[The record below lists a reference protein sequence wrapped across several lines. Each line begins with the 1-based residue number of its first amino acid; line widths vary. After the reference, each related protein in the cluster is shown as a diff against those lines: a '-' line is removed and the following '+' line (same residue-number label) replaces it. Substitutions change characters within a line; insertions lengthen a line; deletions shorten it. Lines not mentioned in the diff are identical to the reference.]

1 MYRKGDMEM
10 GKQTAWEEID
20 KKSSEIFTASDEI
33 WGCAETAFTEEKSM
47 KILCDVLKA
56 EGFTVET
63 GLAGVTTAFKG
74 TFGSG
79 KPVIGILGE
88 FDALSGL
95 DQEAGATE
103 KIVVHD
109 GASGH
114 GCGHNM
120 LGTASLSAAIGIKK
134 YLEESGKPGT
144 VIYFGCP
151 GEEGGSGKAF
161 MAKGGVFAN
170 LDAAITWHP
179 GDLTQADTGSS
190 LANYQVAYKFYGK
203 SAHAG
208 GAPHLGR
215 SALDALELMNM
226 GVQFLRE
233 HVVPEARIHYAITNT
248 GGYSP
253 NVVQPYAE
261 VLYLIRAPNN
271 SQVEDISPRVNK
283 IAEGAAHMTETRV
296 EIDFVKGCSNLMS
309 NKVIAKELWDNLVEL
324 GAPEY
329 TEEEMKFAKA
339 ISDGITNA
347 SHTDGILL
355 WSLETVEPTGKVS
368 QHLLMIRKSMSCITE
383 APAMTAG
390 WINMHGTLVALV
402 SHRRIISHTIGYR
415 WNHLIITRHQD
426 DGTRSEM
433 ATDSLVVRPFLHQLR
448 IGLAL
453 LTQEV
458 DAGTLMGDALIHRNH
473 RIEEDGE
480 VRTYIIFSMGTYRRS
495 QMAASR
501 EAHDTHILLI
511 NMPDSST
518 VTNRAHSLIS
528 IAQGN
533 ITVALRHTILQ
544 NKESN
549 TLPVEIFCPLMSLMI
564 HCKMRI
570 ATSRTIYYSSS

>member
-1 MYRKGDMEM
+1 MDELQQKIVDYVEANGKTYQQIALEIHEKPEVSNYEFFASKRLADQIKSVGFEVEM
-10 GKQTAWEEID
+10 PAAGHRTGFA
-20 KKSSEIFTASDEI
+20 ASY
-33 WGCAETAFTEEKSM
+33 K
-47 KILCDVLKA
+47 
-56 EGFTVET
+56 
-63 GLAGVTTAFKG
+63 
-74 TFGSG
+74 SG
-79 KPVIGILGE
+79 KPGPVMVFLAE
-88 FDALSGL
+88 YDALVGL
-95 DQEAGATE
+95 
-103 KIVVHD
+103 
-109 GASGH
+109 GH

-261 VLYLIRAPNN
+261 VLYLIRAPKN
-271 SQVEDISPRVNK
+271 SQVEEIYQRVNK

-339 ISDGITNA
+339 ISEG
-347 SHTDGILL
+347 
-355 WSLETVEPTGKVS
+355 V
-368 QHLLMIRKSMSCITE
+368 
-383 APAMTAG
+383 
-390 WINMHGTLVALV
+390 
-402 SHRRIISHTIGYR
+402 
-415 WNHLIITRHQD
+415 
-426 DGTRSEM
+426 
-433 ATDSLVVRPFLHQLR
+433 
-448 IGLAL
+448 
-453 LTQEV
+453 
-458 DAGTLMGDALIHRNH
+458 GD
-473 RIEEDGE
+473 
-480 VRTYIIFSMGTYRRS
+480 
-495 QMAASR
+495 
-501 EAHDTHILLI
+501 
-511 NMPDSST
+511 
-518 VTNRAHSLIS
+518 
-528 IAQGN
+528 
-533 ITVALRHTILQ
+533 
-544 NKESN
+544 
-549 TLPVEIFCPLMSLMI
+549 
-564 HCKMRI
+564 
-570 ATSRTIYYSSS
+570 TSA

>member
-63 GLAGVTTAFKG
+63 GLADVKTAFKG

-161 MAKGGVFAN
+161 MAKGGVFAD

-261 VLYLIRAPNN
+261 VLYLIRAPKN
-271 SQVEDISPRVNK
+271 SQVEEIYQRVNK
-283 IAEGAAHMTETRV
+283 IAEGHRA
-296 EIDFVKGCSNLMS
+296 
-309 NKVIAKELWDNLVEL
+309 
-324 GAPEY
+324 
-329 TEEEMKFAKA
+329 
-339 ISDGITNA
+339 
-347 SHTDGILL
+347 
-355 WSLETVEPTGKVS
+355 
-368 QHLLMIRKSMSCITE
+368 
-383 APAMTAG
+383 
-390 WINMHGTLVALV
+390 VALV
-402 SHRRIISHTIGYR
+402 FAEIRAVGQSHFCKVLIVTVRRKSFF
-415 WNHLIITRHQD
+415 HLIRD
-426 DGTRSEM
+426 DIQN
-433 ATDSLVVRPFLHQLR
+433 FFH
-448 IGLAL
+448 
-453 LTQEV
+453 
-458 DAGTLMGDALIHRNH
+458 LIFSFFS
-473 RIEEDGE
+473 
-480 VRTYIIFSMGTYRRS
+480 VPVCIIF
-495 QMAASR
+495 
-501 EAHDTHILLI
+501 
-511 NMPDSST
+511 P
-518 VTNRAHSLIS
+518 
-528 IAQGN
+528 
-533 ITVALRHTILQ
+533 RHTKNMAIADTDLY
-544 NKESN
+544 SN
-549 TLPVEIFCPLMSLMI
+549 YHYTV
-564 HCKMRI
+564 
-570 ATSRTIYYSSS
+570 SR